1 MPEER
6 PAQWWKW
13 TQGGSCPGSSTQIP
27 HPPLTFSSL
36 ELWVVLPLAKVAQLD
51 FLGWGPPDYPELGGK
66 KALCEGCCHGD
77 SRLAWK
83 QSVMEQSARGT

>member
-1 MPEER
+1 MEA
-6 PAQWWKW
+6 AQALLLRLP
-13 TQGGSCPGSSTQIP
+13 TP
-27 HPPLTFSSL
+27 PPLTFFSL

-51 FLGWGPPDYPELGGK
+51 FLGWGPADYPELGGK

>member
-1 MPEER
+1 MVEVDSGCKLPR
-6 PAQWWKW
+6 LFYSDSP
-13 TQGGSCPGSSTQIP
+13 
-27 HPPLTFSSL
+27 PPLTFSSL

-77 SRLAWK
+77 SRLA
-83 QSVMEQSARGT
+83 